1 MVYQI
6 VLNKSPRRKQLF
18 KKCKLLIF
26 IFTFHVNS
34 DVIIFE
40 IILQDT
46 SFDSVKNAQ
55 SSFIV
60 YRISLKRKRKLK
72 VTGIA
77 PTFSY
82 DGSV

>member
-6 VLNKSPRRKQLF
+6 VLNKSPRKKQLF
-18 KKCKLLIF
+18 QKCKLLIF

-40 IILQDT
+40 VILQDNL
-46 SFDSVKNAQ
+46 FDSVKNAQ

-77 PTFSY
+77 TNFLI
-82 DGSV
+82 